1 VYKQTEQVI
10 SVLIIEDDERIAEI
24 NRRFMEKVAGYQVI
38 GVSMN
43 EQEAKEQLEILR
55 PDLVL
60 LDLYFPDMN
69 GLELL
74 RYIKQHHRYTDV
86 IMITAGKEVE
96 AVREAIGVGVF
107 DYIIKPVIFNR
118 FQNTLLNYAEY
129 RKKLDQWE
137 DERQSID
144 QEAID
149 QLMSKNR
156 KIKEKK
162 SYLPKGIDKLTL
174 EKVYEVMKKETDGL
188 SADEVG
194 KEIGASRSTA
204 RRYLEYLVSKGEA
217 EADLSYGVVGR
228 PERVYCSV
236 KK

>member
-1 VYKQTEQVI
+1 
-10 SVLIIEDDERIAEI
+10 
-24 NRRFMEKVAGYQVI
+24 
-38 GVSMN
+38 
-43 EQEAKEQLEILR
+43 LEILR